1 MRHENLNP
9 RHEALSALL
18 SFIIAIGPF
27 VFPVGGYQIGWAS
40 SAQQQKPKPAPTAPQ
55 EPADTIKLLSELVTL
70 DVSVQDSQNRF
81 ITGLTQADFVVFEDN
96 VRQQVAFFSQE
107 EVPSS
112 VGLVVDTSRSMAPKL
127 NNVIAAALRLIRESH
142 PEDEFFLV
150 EFKAQAE
157 LVQDF
162 TKKIDEIEE
171 ALGDLVAHGQTAL
184 LDAIYLSV
192 QHAQKNAKHR
202 RKAIVLISD
211 GEERDSYYTESQVLE
226 ALRASD
232 VQVYVIGF
240 TAGIGAEQYNI
251 FKGTGKRKISR
262 QEKRARR
269 YLEYI
274 AEATGGRVFYPESLS
289 ELDGIAQAIARELRT
304 QYVLGYYPTNAE
316 RDGKWRTVRVEL
328 KPSEKTRKASVRTRA
343 GYYAIPL
350 TEPKLAK

>member
-1 MRHENLNP
+1 MRHENRNA
-9 RHEALSALL
+9 RRQALSSLL
-18 SFIIAIGPF
+18 DFIIAIGLC
-27 VFPVGGYQIGWAS
+27 VSLTGTHQIGWAN
-40 SAQQQKPKPAPTAPQ
+40 AQPQQNPKPATSPQQ
-55 EPADTIKLLSELVTL
+55 EPTDTIKLLSELVTL
-70 DVSVQDSQNRF
+70 DVSVLDSQNRF
-81 ITGLTQADFVVFEDN
+81 VTGLTQTDFILFEDN
-96 VRQQVAFFSQE
+96 VKQQVAFFSQE
-107 EVPSS
+107 EVPTSI
-112 VGLVVDTSRSMAPKL
+112 GLVVDTSRSMAPKL

-162 TKKIDEIEE
+162 TKKIEDIEE

-192 QHAQKNAKHR
+192 QHAQKQAKHR

-240 TAGIGAEQYNI
+240 TAGIGADQYNI

-269 YLEYI
+269 YLEHI
-274 AEATGGRVFYPESLS
+274 AQATGGRVFYPESLS
-289 ELDGIAQAIARELRT
+289 ELDGIAQSIARELRA
-304 QYVLGYYPTNAE
+304 QYVIGYYPTNAE

-328 KPSEKTRKASVRTRA
+328 KPSEKTHKASVRTRS
-343 GYYAIPL
+343 GYYANPL
-350 TEPKLAK
+350 TESKRAR